1 MDRYYNIISNIILEN
16 IEQIKKRIPSKKLKK
31 NNFNNMEKEYLKN
44 KFNLHIEKDD
54 KNLISVSKKLAY
66 SMDRYKSKKVEQ
78 IKNIKKNK
86 YRNQK
91 NKNKEHI
98 KQDIDMGTPLESIF
112 NIFKYD
118 ENQQEKIIYQLEG
131 AGVKKSKVNK
141 KDNSVKNSADDYK
154 KIISCIESEIENLFE
169 NKDLNSIL
177 DLLEK
182 NLFKIP
188 CKINEENLYDI
199 SLYDH
204 MKLQIALAGCKYYY
218 SKEEKSEYDNQ
229 YILVSAD
236 ISGIQN
242 FIYTISSKGA
252 LKSLRGR
259 SFYLEIICENIIDEI
274 LSKIG
279 LCRANLLYS
288 GGGHF
293 YMLLPNTKRAT
304 KIIDDAKININQ
316 WFIKTYKTKLYME
329 ISYVELNESEYFK
342 NDITSNI
349 IGNMY
354 QDVGKKNS
362 KGKLQRYTVEQLE
375 KLMLESENEQDEKEC
390 SICHES
396 FILDVE
402 ENICSNCMYISKLG
416 NNLPK
421 IESGEDLILIKETN
435 SKIDLKIP
443 SIDKNKEFSLVI
455 ENKSKLLKEPY
466 IRGYSINSKDIQFKN
481 IINIKAGVYSKKIK
495 PKNNELITFE
505 QLAELSKGVKKIG
518 VLRADVDNLGKA
530 FCEGFELKERTD
542 KYKYIS
548 LSRNCNLSYS
558 LSKFFKLDIND
569 ICKKSKFKIIQK
581 KDEESKLLNDRNV
594 VIVYAGGDDLF
605 IVGAWNDVIELA
617 VDINNKFN
625 SFTSSKMTLSAGIGI
640 FSPKYPIDQMASQV
654 EKLEKIAKSYDKQK
668 NKICLFD
675 FIPENIKNKQ
685 FEYRH
690 LYSWEDFEEKVCNEK
705 IKKMYEWF
713 DFDKNEKSKLDIGMS
728 LLYRLLILVRKIKTN
743 EKINL
748 ARVAYLIGRL
758 EPQKKDKKKI
768 YLDFKETFYNWMLN
782 KEDLKQLETALTL
795 IIYLNRKDD
804 ENE

>member
-1 MDRYYNIISNIILEN
+1 
-16 IEQIKKRIPSKKLKK
+16 
-31 NNFNNMEKEYLKN
+31 
-44 KFNLHIEKDD
+44 
-54 KNLISVSKKLAY
+54 
-66 SMDRYKSKKVEQ
+66 
-78 IKNIKKNK
+78 
-86 YRNQK
+86 
-91 NKNKEHI
+91 
-98 KQDIDMGTPLESIF
+98 
-112 NIFKYD
+112 
-118 ENQQEKIIYQLEG
+118 
-131 AGVKKSKVNK
+131 
-141 KDNSVKNSADDYK
+141 
-154 KIISCIESEIENLFE
+154 
-169 NKDLNSIL
+169 
-177 DLLEK
+177 
-182 NLFKIP
+182 
-188 CKINEENLYDI
+188 
-199 SLYDH
+199 
-204 MKLQIALAGCKYYY
+204 
-218 SKEEKSEYDNQ
+218 
-229 YILVSAD
+229 
-236 ISGIQN
+236 
-242 FIYTISSKGA
+242 
-252 LKSLRGR
+252 
-259 SFYLEIICENIIDEI
+259 
-274 LSKIG
+274 
-279 LCRANLLYS
+279 
-288 GGGHF
+288 
-293 YMLLPNTKRAT
+293 MLLPNTKRAT

-354 QDVGKKNS
+354 KDVGKKNS

-402 ENICSNCMYISKLG
+402 EDICSNCMYISKLG

-569 ICKKSKFKIIQK
+569 ICKKSEFKIIQK